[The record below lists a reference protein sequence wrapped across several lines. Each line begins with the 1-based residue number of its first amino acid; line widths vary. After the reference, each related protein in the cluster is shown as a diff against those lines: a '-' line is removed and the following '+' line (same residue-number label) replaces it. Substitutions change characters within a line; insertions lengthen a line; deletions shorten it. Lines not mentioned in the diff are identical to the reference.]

1 MKISVRSKVLG
12 LLAIV
17 GLLFV
22 ILPGGFGGDT
32 PVGPLHFIWYGNESE
47 GQTGGDLIGIVALIG
62 LVIGLTVI
70 FIRTVASAFGDL
82 EHGLAEDEEEQ
93 SRDRSEDQQ
102 QHFHHSHHDRN

>member
-1 MKISVRSKVLG
+1 MKISVRSKTLG

-47 GQTGGDLIGIVALIG
+47 GQTGGDLIGIVALMG
-62 LVIGLTVI
+62 LATGLTVI
-70 FIRTVASAFGDL
+70 FIRTVASAYGDL
-82 EHGLAEDEEEQ
+82 EHGLAEDGEEQ
-93 SRDRSEDQQ
+93 SRDRSEDPR
-102 QHFHHSHHDRN
+102 HPFHLSQRDRN